1 VYVIQS
7 NEIKHLHHWNAGR
20 NRTYWLTSGSVCT
33 ECHCCLQAVVTYH
46 IFLFYFNRQIRKEDI
61 QKAISNLSIIGITK
75 HIYIEIIPGHY
86 LLFIRK
92 CATFTFTLLL
102 QPYFH
107 LEIHLNFFQL
117 LSSEQASILMR
128 VYVRLTVKLLLRF
141 FRLLQVPNCRV
152 SSNFSFQ

>member
-75 HIYIEIIPGHY
+75 HIYIYRNNTWALPSFHKKRCNIYIY
-86 LLFIRK
+86 TTVTALLPFGDSSEFFSAAFIRTGIDFDAGLRK
-92 CATFTFTLLL
+92 IDS
-102 QPYFH
+102 QVV
-107 LEIHLNFFQL
+107 
-117 LSSEQASILMR
+117 ASIL
-128 VYVRLTVKLLLRF
+128 
-141 FRLLQVPNCRV
+141 
-152 SSNFSFQ
+152 